1 MKKIF
6 SLLSVFVLTIIFIT
20 GFSSPASA
28 ASKPVSY
35 TQTLKYGKYYES
47 HKYDAA
53 RVMPG
58 YAPMTVNTA
67 FTVNQYGVTITDVS
81 QKSTAYWPYS
91 VSNNKTKVVTKTS
104 RGGNEVAK
112 TYGDFTA
119 RYYILKTPV
128 YTTGYR
134 LQTNIQVL
142 KIDKTKKT
150 VTVKITKT
158 VN

>member
-1 MKKIF
+1 M
-6 SLLSVFVLTIIFIT
+6 LSVFVLTIIFIT

-35 TQTLKYGKYYES
+35 TQTLKYGQYYEP

-58 YAPMTVNTA
+58 YAPMTVNTV

-104 RGGNEVAK
+104 RGGNEVAT

-119 RYYILKTPV
+119 RYYILKTPA

-134 LQTNIQVL
+134 LQTNNQVL

-150 VTVKITKT
+150 VTVKITKA

>member
-1 MKKIF
+1 MRKLF

-28 ASKPVSY
+28 ATKPISY
-35 TQTLKYGKYYES
+35 TQTLKYGQYFEA

-53 RVMPG
+53 QVMPG
-58 YAPMTVNTA
+58 YAPMTVNTV
-67 FTVNQYGVTITDVS
+67 FTINQYGVTITDVS
-81 QKSTAYWPYS
+81 QKFTSYWPYS
-91 VSNNKTKVVTKTS
+91 VSSTKTKIVTKTS
-104 RGGNEVAK
+104 RGGNEVAT

-119 RYYILKTPV
+119 KYSIRDFIKFSNN
-128 YTTGYR
+128 YR